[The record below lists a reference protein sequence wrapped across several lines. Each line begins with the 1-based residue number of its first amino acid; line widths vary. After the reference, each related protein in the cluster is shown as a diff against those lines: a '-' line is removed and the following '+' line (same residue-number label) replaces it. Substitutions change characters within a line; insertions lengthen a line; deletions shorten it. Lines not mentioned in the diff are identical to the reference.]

1 MKIKSIRSG
10 SKGNSTLL
18 YTENTKI
25 LIDVGIA
32 YLTIKSVLE
41 KESINI
47 KELDGVLITH
57 NHSDHIKGLSTLIK
71 NTNIKIYIPKD
82 MILDLKDYV
91 PLEKMEIINEEFD
104 IKDLHIKII
113 HTSHDVN
120 CSVGYIITDGKSSI
134 FYATDTGYINRKYL
148 KQMKNQDLYFIESN
162 HDEEMLMN
170 GPYPY
175 YLKQRVISDEGHL
188 SNKTTAKYLSSSVG
202 DNTKYII
209 LAHLSEKNNTEELA
223 LKAIKEE
230 FMKKQITN
238 KKILIAK
245 QDEELPTIEV

>member
-10 SKGNSTLL
+10 SKGNSTLI
-18 YTENTKI
+18 YTPNTKI

-41 KESINI
+41 KENINI
-47 KELDGVLITH
+47 KELDAILITH
-57 NHSDHIKGLSTLIK
+57 NHSDHIKGLATLIK
-71 NTNIKIYIPKD
+71 KTNLKIYIPKD

-91 PLEKMEIINEEFD
+91 PLEKMQIIDEEFD
-104 IKDLHIKII
+104 INDLHIKLI
-113 HTSHDVN
+113 HTSHDVS
-120 CSVGYIITDGKSSI
+120 CSVGYIITNGISSI

-223 LKAIKEE
+223 MRAIKEE
-230 FMKKQITN
+230 FSKKQIKG
-238 KKILIAK
+238 KKIFIAK
-245 QDEELPTIEV
+245 QNEELPTIEV